1 VTLQHKPQ
9 AYTSLKIVIISLLI
23 YAGQDETQ
31 NDCLKSLMATY
42 LYRQM
47 VDNYTKEGVN
57 FKDHLYIPEIDPRTN
72 EYFHE
77 REDHNHVLKRITN
90 CTRNGDVPD
99 VDVRAFV
106 EALHDPNTGLTYTA
120 LTGQHKQSVPDC
132 ERVFS
137 RGVIEFMER
146 NGHTS
151 TARFV
156 RVVHNWHKAS
166 DGRGLTEETRKQY
179 NLEMLDYLL
188 EDWMPWYESNRDY
201 STMDVNRY
209 ALFQL
214 VMFCLK
220 RNVIFFYLCSGS
232 DLSSSIIISY
242 YFQTRHLMVQ

>member
-1 VTLQHKPQ
+1 VNV
-9 AYTSLKIVIISLLI
+9 SKILIISLS
-23 YAGQDETQ
+23 GQDETK
-31 NDCLKSLMATY
+31 NDSLKSLMATY
-42 LYRQM
+42 LYRKM
-47 VDNYTKEGVN
+47 VDDYAKEGVN
-57 FKDHLYIPEIDPRTN
+57 FRDHLYIPETDPRTN

-90 CTRNGDVPD
+90 CMRNGDVPD

-137 RGVIEFMER
+137 RGLVEFMER

-156 RVVHNWHKAS
+156 HLVHNWHKAS

-209 ALFQL
+209 AIFQL

-220 RNVIFFYLCSGS
+220 RNVILFF
-232 DLSSSIIISY
+232 LS
-242 YFQTRHLMVQ
+242 LL